1 MIEERKQRD
10 ILTLLNY
17 QYEPFNMIYIIFIKI
32 VYAPS
37 NRNNF
42 LSIRKIVQD
51 IKFDLQC

>member
-10 ILTLLNY
+10 ILTLFNY
-17 QYEPFNMIYIIFIKI
+17 QYEPFNMIYIIFIKNF
-32 VYAPS
+32 YAPS